1 MDMGSE
7 KVVAAFM
14 ADKMQDVAK
23 NVNINPDGF
32 EFDIMDYE
40 LFIPGT
46 ANPNQNFVTNMD
58 RIKHITVGLEDAEIK
73 IESRLFNQ
81 SVSGSNP
88 ELAKQ
93 VASER
98 VDILKNKIAASLEHP
113 TVEVTGRALVENK
126 GNFVEGQSQRPPGM
140 INIRIKMK
148 EVKADGSKPRKL
160 DTLFGKSDS
169 KMNVYDNF
177 VKQLSEQKKNGR
189 SSKTENRR
197 KSDESEAA
205 PTENSA
211 PNKIK
216 N

>member
-1 MDMGSE
+1 
-7 KVVAAFM
+7 
-14 ADKMQDVAK
+14 
-23 NVNINPDGF
+23 
-32 EFDIMDYE
+32 
-40 LFIPGT
+40 
-46 ANPNQNFVTNMD
+46 
-58 RIKHITVGLEDAEIK
+58 
-73 IESRLFNQ
+73 
-81 SVSGSNP
+81 
-88 ELAKQ
+88 
-93 VASER
+93 
-98 VDILKNKIAASLEHP
+98 
-113 TVEVTGRALVENK
+113 VEVTGRALVENK